1 MTAHEIAEIA
11 AIAVGYQVYRVLRS
25 RSGDAIGTTNRLWIL
40 VGAAV
45 GAASG
50 SHATEVLERW
60 LAPEGVAGLCY
71 SGRSIV
77 GALLGG
83 LVAVELA
90 KVVLKEKQRS
100 GDLFVLPIVVGMV
113 IGRLGCYFDG
123 LADCT
128 YGVAT
133 AAPWGVDFGD
143 GVARHPTQLY
153 EIGFLVVLA
162 LLLSAAK
169 RRLPLREGA
178 FFQMFMI
185 AYFAFRLL
193 VDAWKPLPRLGS
205 SPLAATQV
213 VAMLGLAWY
222 WRPILRP
229 KSLLDS

>member
-1 MTAHEIAEIA
+1 MTGHEIAEIV

-25 RSGDAIGTTNRLWIL
+25 RSGDSIGTTNRLWIL
-40 VGAAV
+40 VGAAA
-45 GAASG
+45 GAAFG
-50 SHATEVLERW
+50 SHATEVLEAW
-60 LAPEGVAGLCY
+60 LAPEGLAGLCY

-83 LVAVELA
+83 LIAVESV
-90 KVVLKEKQRS
+90 KVALKEKKRS
-100 GDLFVLPIVVGMV
+100 GDLFVLPVVVGMV

-143 GVARHPTQLY
+143 GVARHPMQLY
-153 EIGFLVVLA
+153 EIAFLAVLV
-162 LLLSAAK
+162 LVLFAAK
-169 RRLPLREGA
+169 RSLRLRDGA
-178 FFQMFMI
+178 FFQVFMI

-193 VDAWKPLPRLGS
+193 VDAWKPLPHLAG

-213 VAMLGLAWY
+213 VALLGLAWY
-222 WRPILRP
+222 WRPLLRP
-229 KSLLDS
+229 RTFLDS